1 MNLNDIITKNDL
13 AEFKIELLAEIQKL
27 ISKPELP
34 ESFLKSKDVKR
45 LLGCNDS
52 TLQYYRDSGAIPF
65 KRMGGTY
72 YYSKEALSALL
83 G

>member
-1 MNLNDIITKNDL
+1 MHLEVLTKSDL
-13 AEFKIELLAEIQKL
+13 ENFKVELLAEIQKM

-34 ESFLKSKDVKR
+34 QSFLKSKDVKR

-52 TLQYYRDSGAIPF
+52 TLQYYRDAGIIPS
-65 KRMGGTY
+65 KKMGGTY
-72 YYSKEALSALL
+72 YYPKEALNALL

>member
-1 MNLNDIITKNDL
+1 MNLEILTKADL
-13 AEFKIELLAEIQKL
+13 DNFKVELLAEIQKMIL
-27 ISKPELP
+27 KPELP

-52 TLQYYRDSGAIPF
+52 TLQYYRESGAIPF
-65 KRMGGTY
+65 KKMGGTY
-72 YYSKEALSALL
+72 YYPKEALNALL